1 MRPETDELFLLA
13 SVAEVLVD
21 ERRHREIHHLQI
33 GLEPG
38 GRRRHAEPATVLD
51 VRRPVVDEAGVMA
64 LLHQPAAQGIGLQ
77 RGAVV
82 VAEMESED
90 ADVHLLG
97 FLEMLRHRGSVPG
110 VCGRGV

>member
-1 MRPETDELFLLA
+1 MLSEAVELLLLTL
-13 SVAEVLVD
+13 VAEVLVD
-21 ERRHREIHHLQI
+21 ERRRRQIDDLQV

-38 GRRRHAEPATVLD
+38 GRGGQAEPAAVFD
-51 VRRPVVDEAGVMA
+51 VRGPVVDEVGVVA